1 METPEYIEQFK
12 AEALAGKSPLTQKGY
27 AHALKKFAE
36 WLEGTGG
43 NLAEFSRYDVQL
55 YIQYLETVAKREPT
69 GINRDFAAIKALA
82 RWQGRGE
89 VVQDV
94 RKVKAPSITEKA
106 PEWLDD
112 KTVRKIVAET
122 SRKASKRD
130 YAIVLTLLGCGLRV
144 SELVALDRDDVTISD
159 RKGSLVVRNGKGG
172 KSRLVPIPANVRH
185 ALSSYLDQRNDSQQA
200 LFLSNFHKRISVR
213 SVQAMLAQYGVHPH
227 QLRHTY
233 VKRLVDAGTPMATIM
248 SLTGH
253 SSADMVA
260 WYSAPTEEEKQATV
274 ENIF

>member
-1 METPEYIEQFK
+1 MTK
-12 AEALAGKSPLTQKGY
+12 KGY

-55 YIQYLETVAKREPT
+55 YIQYLETVAKREPS

-82 RWQGRGE
+82 RWQGREE
-89 VVQDV
+89 VVKDV

-122 SRKASKRD
+122 SRKANKRD

-172 KSRLVPIPANVRH
+172 KSRVVPIPANVRH
-185 ALSSYLDQRNDSQQA
+185 ALSSYLEQRNDNQQA

-233 VKRLVDAGTPMATIM
+233 VKKLVDAGTPMATIM